1 MLLVKAAVLGSPVS
15 HSFSPVLYNA
25 AYAALDLDHS
35 YYAIETREP
44 ELGAFLESVDAQ
56 WLGVSLTMPLKEV
69 AFKFADSCDDLAQLT
84 GAINTL
90 VFGSKTKAFNT
101 DVLGIV
107 DALTE
112 SGKDQIS
119 TGVIFGSGATAR
131 SSLVALHRLG
141 ANHVTCVARNQSD
154 IARLAVVAN
163 EVGIDFKSAELS
175 DTNWMSSDVVINTTP
190 KGVLDEIAREV
201 YGPSGI
207 LLDVVYN
214 PWPTQLAASW
224 AITGGAIVSG
234 LSMLLHQ
241 AGHQVTL
248 MTGQPAPIAQMRAAL
263 NAELLTRGLSTI

>member
-15 HSFSPVLYNA
+15 HSLSPVLHNA
-25 AYAALDLDHS
+25 AYVALNLDHS
-35 YYAIETREP
+35 YSAIETTEV
-44 ELGAFLESVDAQ
+44 ELGSFLESVDSE

-69 AFKFADSCDDLAQLT
+69 AFEFADSCDELAKIT

-90 VFGSKTKAFNT
+90 VFGSETKAFNT

-107 DALTE
+107 DAITE
-112 SGKDQIS
+112 SGIDQIS

-131 SSLVALHRLG
+131 SSLVALHKLG

-154 IARLAVVAN
+154 IARLADIAH
-163 EVGIDFKSAELS
+163 ELEIDFKSAELS
-175 DTNWMSSDVVINTTP
+175 DSNWMSSDVVINTTP
-190 KGVLDEIAREV
+190 VGVLDEIAHEV
-201 YGPSGI
+201 YAPSGI

-224 AITGGAIVSG
+224 AFTGGAIVSG

-241 AGHQVTL
+241 AGHQVTF
-248 MTGQPAPIAQMRAAL
+248 MTGQPAPIAHMRDAL

>member
-15 HSFSPVLYNA
+15 HSLSPVLHNA
-25 AYAALDLDHS
+25 AYAALNLDHS
-35 YYAIETREP
+35 YSAIETKET
-44 ELGAFLESVDAQ
+44 ELGTFLESVDTQ

-69 AFKFADSCDDLAQLT
+69 AFEFADTCDDLAKLT

-90 VFGSKTKAFNT
+90 VFGSETNAFNT

-112 SGKDQIS
+112 SGIDQIS

-131 SSLVALHRLG
+131 SSLVALHKLG
-141 ANHVTCVARNQSD
+141 ANQVTCVARNQSD
-154 IARLAVVAN
+154 ISRLAGVAN
-163 EVGIDFKSAELS
+163 EVGVDFKSTELGNS
-175 DTNWMSSDVVINTTP
+175 QWMKSDVVINTTP
-190 KGVLDEIAREV
+190 VGVLDEIAREV
-201 YGPSGI
+201 YAPSGI

-224 AITGGAIVSG
+224 AVTGGAIVSG

-248 MTGQPAPIAQMRAAL
+248 MTGLPAPIAQMRDAL
-263 NAELLTRGLSTI
+263 NAELLSRGLSTI

>member
-15 HSFSPVLYNA
+15 HSLSPILHNA
-25 AYAALDLDHS
+25 AYAALGMNNS
-35 YYAIETREP
+35 YEAIETSQS
-44 ELGAFLESVDAQ
+44 ELGSFLAGVDGD

-69 AFKFADSCDDLAQLT
+69 AFDFADTCDDLSKVT

-90 VFGSKTKAFNT
+90 VFHDGIKGFNT

-112 SGKDQIS
+112 ADLDQVS
-119 TGVIFGSGATAR
+119 NAVIFGSGATAR
-131 SSLVALHRLG
+131 SSLVALQSMGAHRV
-141 ANHVTCVARNQSD
+141 HCVARNEVD
-154 IARLAVVAN
+154 IERLAA
-163 EVGIDFKSAELS
+163 IAS
-175 DTNWMSSDVVINTTP
+175 DYGVEFEATDVNGCNWMTAQVVINTTP
-190 KGVLDEIAREV
+190 VGVLDNHAREV
-201 YGPSGI
+201 ISPKGL

-224 AITGGAIVSG
+224 AVNGGVIVSG

-248 MTGQPAPIAQMRAAL
+248 MTGEQAPVAQMREAL
-263 NAELLTRGLSTI
+263 NVELLARGLSAI